1 MIAKVN
7 PTETQDKDAL
17 IEELKE
23 QNEILQRRVTNL
35 LRVID
40 KRDRELEERKARMRD
55 AAERFD
61 KILDKIQKMEEQDAL
76 RLSSSKRNN

>member
-7 PTETQDKDAL
+7 STETQDKDAL
-17 IEELKE
+17 IAELKE
-23 QNEILQRRVTNL
+23 QNEFLKQRIDNL
-35 LRVID
+35 LRIVD
-40 KRDRELEERKARMRD
+40 KRDKELEERKARMRD

-76 RLSSSKRNN
+76 RLSSKRNN

>member
-17 IEELKE
+17 IAELKE
-23 QNEILQRRVTNL
+23 QNEALKRRITNL
-35 LRVID
+35 LRIVD
-40 KRDRELEERKARMRD
+40 KRDRELEDLKARMRD

-61 KILDKIQKMEEQDAL
+61 KLLDRIQKLED
-76 RLSSSKRNN
+76 RDILSQLSSKRNN

>member
-23 QNEILQRRVTNL
+23 QNEILQQRVTNL

-40 KRDRELEERKARMRD
+40 KRDRELEERKARMLN

-61 KILDKIQKMEEQDAL
+61 KLLDRIQKLEERDT
-76 RLSSSKRNN
+76 LSQASSKRNN

>member
-17 IEELKE
+17 IAELKE
-23 QNEILQRRVTNL
+23 QNEFLQRRIANL
-35 LRVID
+35 LNMVSKMD
-40 KRDRELEERKARMRD
+40 KELEERKARMRD

-61 KILDKIQKMEEQDAL
+61 KILDRIQKMEEQDAL
-76 RLSSSKRNN
+76 NQLSSKRDD

>member
-17 IEELKE
+17 IAELKE
-23 QNEILQRRVTNL
+23 QNELLQRRVTNL
-35 LRVID
+35 LRIVD
-40 KRDRELEERKARMRD
+40 KRDSELEELKARMRD

-61 KILDKIQKMEEQDAL
+61 KLLDRIQKMEEQDAL
-76 RLSSSKRNN
+76 RLSSRRNN

>member
-17 IEELKE
+17 IAELKE
-23 QNEILQRRVTNL
+23 QNEFLQRRITNL
-35 LRVID
+35 LRILD

-76 RLSSSKRNN
+76 RLSSRRNN

>member
-17 IEELKE
+17 IAELKE
-23 QNEILQRRVTNL
+23 QNEFLHRRVTNL
-35 LRVID
+35 LRIVD
-40 KRDRELEERKARMRD
+40 KRDSELEELKARMRD

-61 KILDKIQKMEEQDAL
+61 KLLDRIQKMEEQDAL
-76 RLSSSKRNN
+76 RLSSRRNN

>member
-17 IEELKE
+17 IAELKE
-23 QNEILQRRVTNL
+23 QNEFLQRRIANL
-35 LRVID
+35 LNMVSKMD
-40 KRDRELEERKARMRD
+40 KELEERKARMLD

-61 KILDKIQKMEEQDAL
+61 KLLDRIHKLEEQDTL
-76 RLSSSKRNN
+76 SQSSSKRNN

>member
-23 QNEILQRRVTNL
+23 QNEFLQRRVTNL
-35 LRVID
+35 LRIVD
-40 KRDRELEERKARMRD
+40 KRDRELEELKARMRD
-55 AAERFD
+55 AAARFD
-61 KILDKIQKMEEQDAL
+61 KLLDRIQKLEDGDILSQ
-76 RLSSSKRNN
+76 LSSRRNN

>member
-17 IEELKE
+17 IAELKE
-23 QNEILQRRVTNL
+23 QNEFLQRRIANL
-35 LRVID
+35 LNMVSKMD
-40 KRDRELEERKARMRD
+40 KELEERKARMLD

-61 KILDKIQKMEEQDAL
+61 KLLDRIQKMEEQDAINQL
-76 RLSSSKRNN
+76 SSKRDD